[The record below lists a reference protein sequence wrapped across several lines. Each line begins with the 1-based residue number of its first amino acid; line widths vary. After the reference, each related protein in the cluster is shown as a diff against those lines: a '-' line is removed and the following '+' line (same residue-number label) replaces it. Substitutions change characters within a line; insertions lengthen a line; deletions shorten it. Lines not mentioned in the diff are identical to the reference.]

1 MLYLP
6 VLLYCF
12 QALKGDK
19 FVELFAKVGLQMNA
33 DKTVSMK
40 SNPNIRRSS
49 ISEGA
54 HKRRLRGE
62 PVDYEARKS
71 VLVECEKGEKTM
83 QHRQLENHIQQ
94 S

>member
-1 MLYLP
+1 
-6 VLLYCF
+6 
-12 QALKGDK
+12 
-19 FVELFAKVGLQMNA
+19 VELFAKVGLQMNA
-33 DKTVSMK
+33 AKEVSTK

-71 VLVECEKGEKTM
+71 VLVQREKGEKTM
-83 QHRQLENHIQQ
+83 QHRQLKNHIQQ
-94 S
+94 SQHHDVTAFSPPSLYSPSPL